1 MKEGRKAA
9 AAPRPWASA
18 ARHHSE
24 RRGGLISGA
33 ILFPQASALNSNV
46 VLLPVSAP
54 NCGWAAK
61 AADIPIEPRPPNSG
75 LPAPA
80 V

>member
-1 MKEGRKAA
+1 MKEGIKA

-24 RRGGLISGA
+24 RSGGLISGV
-33 ILFPQASALNSNV
+33 ILFPRSTARNSN
-46 VLLPVSAP
+46 LFCLPVRAP
-54 NCGWAAK
+54 NCGWAAR